1 MYPKLKK
8 LAAAIQEWFRRRV
21 VPYFEFQIAITGVN
35 GRSDKD
41 SGTCRYSGNYGAVM
55 ENYKTYLRT
64 RKIINICLIVMVA
77 GAWISM
83 TLYGKG
89 TLAQNG
95 LGNLKYFT
103 VLSNFFEAI
112 ASAVWL
118 SEVRKNGRPSD
129 RAERLKYVAAASV
142 GLTFVT
148 VMGFLGPLYGYI
160 AMFVGANL
168 FFHLIVPVLSMAEM
182 VFLSDLKFTRRDN
195 NLTVIPPII
204 YGVIYIANTLINGI
218 GEWPNRNDW
227 YSFLIWGY
235 PVGILIFAV
244 LCLVTWLVGLM
255 MRKIERKR

>member
-1 MYPKLKK
+1 
-8 LAAAIQEWFRRRV
+8 
-21 VPYFEFQIAITGVN
+21 
-35 GRSDKD
+35 
-41 SGTCRYSGNYGAVM
+41 M
-55 ENYKTYLRT
+55 EHNETYLRT

-103 VLSNFFEAI
+103 VLSNFLEAI
-112 ASAVWL
+112 ASGFWL
-118 SEVRKNGRPSD
+118 REIRKSGRISD

-142 GLTFVT
+142 GLTFAT
-148 VMGFLGPLYGYI
+148 VMVFLGPLYGYA
-160 AMFVGANL
+160 AMFEGANL
-168 FFHLIVPVLSMAEM
+168 LFHLIVPVLSMAEM
-182 VFLSDLKFTRRDN
+182 VFLADLKFTRRDN

-204 YGVIYIANTLINGI
+204 YGIAYIVNTLINGI

-244 LCLVTWLVGLM
+244 LCQVTWLIGLM
-255 MRKIERKR
+255 MRKLERKR